1 METETEDERSARHPT
16 LASSW
21 DAACGALG
29 RSLRVRR
36 AQDSDWDELL
46 APPSSGCAGPAGTGG
61 GSVRTLRGG
70 GVRGLGAERGRA
82 SGPGVREPSWGRAVR
97 EPGKTREGW
106 GRGGRAGRLRA
117 GRRARG
123 GGPGLGVPDAPALG
137 PRVSPAGPCA
147 PRPPPLAPNGQNP
160 PVAQEAEKGSQPSGI
175 GLLICRDLV
184 SLKRSR
190 KSPDEEP
197 CFLSLSCGPSGGEE
211 VVSVGILSSARN
223 MEVYL
228 GEEYCGTSRGRSVG
242 NVLDSRFV
250 PHACAAFSEGGFLA
264 RPLASLTLASDFSGE
279 QPWEFRPGAPGDSLG
294 QPCCLSNWNLTLL
307 LSFGEKPCVFV
318 SKVVAH
324 VRPVPAK
331 SPTSCPA
338 LGSRVDLERVHTMVA
353 AMGSTL
359 SPGAQQLMSLVRF
372 QQQRCIP
379 LGEQLQAVLGSAAC
393 KRVLGLRASAAPSG
407 ACDRPTCAPAPLR
420 AGLTSGRG
428 TEDVK
433 APRDESAQPPGGGH
447 PAPLGGWD
455 IAPQS
460 HPLPGRDL
468 QLSASFLPKRASDS
482 PGAPAP
488 ELLPILQDVCGQVR
502 RLRGAQ
508 SAAWPGHVPTPSE
521 GGVGAGM
528 GEPACSYL
536 EKILSKKLELME
548 RRLTDYLD
556 ERLRALQEH
565 IDGKV
570 ALLARSLQSPGS
582 PPPGCRSHTVTL
594 GTDSPT
600 ERDRRSAGAVHADIY
615 DLFITTQPKA
625 QSKCFCH

>member
-1 METETEDERSARHPT
+1 METETEDERSATHPT

-46 APPSSGCAGPAGTGG
+46 APPSSG
-61 GSVRTLRGG
+61 
-70 GVRGLGAERGRA
+70 
-82 SGPGVREPSWGRAVR
+82 
-97 EPGKTREGW
+97 
-106 GRGGRAGRLRA
+106 
-117 GRRARG
+117 
-123 GGPGLGVPDAPALG
+123 
-137 PRVSPAGPCA
+137 
-147 PRPPPLAPNGQNP
+147 
-160 PVAQEAEKGSQPSGI
+160 
-175 GLLICRDLV
+175 RDLV

-228 GEEYCGTSRGRSVG
+228 GEEYCGTSRGRRVG
-242 NVLDSRFV
+242 NVLDSSEHGKIILYKKFLKLESAAQ
-250 PHACAAFSEGGFLA
+250 ACKIK
-264 RPLASLTLASDFSGE
+264 
-279 QPWEFRPGAPGDSLG
+279 
-294 QPCCLSNWNLTLL
+294 L
-307 LSFGEKPCVFV
+307 LSFGERPCVFV

-324 VRPVPAK
+324 VRPGPAK
-331 SPTSCPA
+331 PPASCPA

-353 AMGSTL
+353 AVGSTL
-359 SPGAQQLMSLVRF
+359 SPGAQQLMSMVRL

-393 KRVLGLRASAAPSG
+393 KRVLGLRASAPSG
-407 ACDRPTCAPAPLR
+407 ACDGPTCAPAPLR

-433 APRDESAQPPGGGH
+433 APRDESSRPPGGGH

-468 QLSASFLPKRASDS
+468 QLAASFLPKRASDS

-502 RLRGAQ
+502 RLRGPQ
-508 SAAWPGHVPTPSE
+508 SAAWPGHVPAPSE

-528 GEPACSYL
+528 GEPPACSYL

-548 RRLTDYLD
+548 RRLTDHLD

-582 PPPGCRSHTVTL
+582 PPPGLPLTRC
-594 GTDSPT
+594 DSGDGLSNG
-600 ERDRRSAGAVHADIY
+600 ER
-615 DLFITTQPKA
+615 
-625 QSKCFCH
+625 

>member
-1 METETEDERSARHPT
+1 METETEDERSATHPT

-46 APPSSGCAGPAGTGG
+46 APPSSG
-61 GSVRTLRGG
+61 
-70 GVRGLGAERGRA
+70 
-82 SGPGVREPSWGRAVR
+82 
-97 EPGKTREGW
+97 
-106 GRGGRAGRLRA
+106 
-117 GRRARG
+117 
-123 GGPGLGVPDAPALG
+123 
-137 PRVSPAGPCA
+137 
-147 PRPPPLAPNGQNP
+147 
-160 PVAQEAEKGSQPSGI
+160 
-175 GLLICRDLV
+175 RDLV

-228 GEEYCGTSRGRSVG
+228 GEEYCGTSRGRRVG
-242 NVLDSRFV
+242 NVLDSSEHGKIILYKKFLKLESAAQ
-250 PHACAAFSEGGFLA
+250 ACKIK
-264 RPLASLTLASDFSGE
+264 
-279 QPWEFRPGAPGDSLG
+279 
-294 QPCCLSNWNLTLL
+294 L
-307 LSFGEKPCVFV
+307 LSFGERPCVFV

-324 VRPVPAK
+324 VRPGPAK
-331 SPTSCPA
+331 PPASCPA

-353 AMGSTL
+353 AVGSTL
-359 SPGAQQLMSLVRF
+359 SPGAQQLMSMVRL

-393 KRVLGLRASAAPSG
+393 KRVLGLRASAPSG
-407 ACDRPTCAPAPLR
+407 ACDGPTCAPAPLR

-428 TEDVK
+428 TED
-433 APRDESAQPPGGGH
+433 
-447 PAPLGGWD
+447 
-455 IAPQS
+455 
-460 HPLPGRDL
+460 
-468 QLSASFLPKRASDS
+468 RASDS

-502 RLRGAQ
+502 RLRGPQ
-508 SAAWPGHVPTPSE
+508 SAAWPGHVPAPSE

-528 GEPACSYL
+528 GEPPACSYL

-548 RRLTDYLD
+548 RRLTDHLD

-582 PPPGCRSHTVTL
+582 PPPGLPLTRC
-594 GTDSPT
+594 DSGDGLSNG
-600 ERDRRSAGAVHADIY
+600 ER
-615 DLFITTQPKA
+615 
-625 QSKCFCH
+625 

>member
-1 METETEDERSARHPT
+1 METETEDERSATHPT

-46 APPSSGCAGPAGTGG
+46 APPSSG
-61 GSVRTLRGG
+61 
-70 GVRGLGAERGRA
+70 
-82 SGPGVREPSWGRAVR
+82 
-97 EPGKTREGW
+97 
-106 GRGGRAGRLRA
+106 
-117 GRRARG
+117 
-123 GGPGLGVPDAPALG
+123 
-137 PRVSPAGPCA
+137 
-147 PRPPPLAPNGQNP
+147 
-160 PVAQEAEKGSQPSGI
+160 
-175 GLLICRDLV
+175 RDLV

-228 GEEYCGTSRGRSVG
+228 GEEYCGTSRGRRVG
-242 NVLDSRFV
+242 NVLDSSEHGKIILYKKFLKLESAAQ
-250 PHACAAFSEGGFLA
+250 AC
-264 RPLASLTLASDFSGE
+264 
-279 QPWEFRPGAPGDSLG
+279 
-294 QPCCLSNWNLTLL
+294 
-307 LSFGEKPCVFV
+307 KI
-318 SKVVAH
+318 K
-324 VRPVPAK
+324 
-331 SPTSCPA
+331 
-338 LGSRVDLERVHTMVA
+338 
-353 AMGSTL
+353 
-359 SPGAQQLMSLVRF
+359 
-372 QQQRCIP
+372 RCIP

-393 KRVLGLRASAAPSG
+393 KRVLGLRASAPSG
-407 ACDRPTCAPAPLR
+407 ACDGPTCAPAPLR

-433 APRDESAQPPGGGH
+433 APRDESSRPPGGGH

-468 QLSASFLPKRASDS
+468 QLAASFLPKRASDS

-502 RLRGAQ
+502 RLRGPQ
-508 SAAWPGHVPTPSE
+508 SAAWPGHVPAPSE

-528 GEPACSYL
+528 GEPPACSYL

-548 RRLTDYLD
+548 RRLTDHLD

-582 PPPGCRSHTVTL
+582 PPPGLPLTRC
-594 GTDSPT
+594 DSGDGLSNG
-600 ERDRRSAGAVHADIY
+600 ER
-615 DLFITTQPKA
+615 
-625 QSKCFCH
+625 